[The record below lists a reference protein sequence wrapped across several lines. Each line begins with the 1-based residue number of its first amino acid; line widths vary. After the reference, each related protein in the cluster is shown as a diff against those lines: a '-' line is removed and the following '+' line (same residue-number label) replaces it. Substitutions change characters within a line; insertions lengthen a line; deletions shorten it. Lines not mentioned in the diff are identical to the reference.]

1 MQGDIRENS
10 MKNRYTCAVIGAA
23 VLSSAMPASS
33 AAQTTA
39 QTTTQAQ
46 NITVVGCLQTESDY
60 RRAQDAGK
68 GGLLS
73 TGAGLDNEYIL
84 IQTEGA
90 GGPGGYDA
98 RANVDCKSST
108 AFAGTSYE
116 LTGELERD
124 LRNFVGRRV
133 TVTGELKHA
142 DDYGRPG
149 GFDPAV
155 VSQDLRL
162 NEINVV
168 SFGEPPMTA
177 QPSAAPAAAETQ
189 PAQAVQAQA
198 VQTPSTGPA
207 PRETSGTSGQTE
219 QTGTVASGQTASRT
233 ELPRTASPL
242 ALYGLLG
249 LLSLGGAA
257 ALRRIRR

>member
-1 MQGDIRENS
+1 

-33 AAQTTA
+33 AGQTTK
-39 QTTTQAQ
+39 QEQI
-46 NITVVGCLQTESDY
+46 ITVIGCLQTEADY

-68 GGLLS
+68 GGVLI
-73 TGAGLDNEYIL
+73 TGAGLGNEYVL

-90 GGPGGYDA
+90 GGPGSYDA
-98 RANVDCKSST
+98 QANVDCKSST

-116 LTGELERD
+116 LTGRLEQD
-124 LRNFVGRRV
+124 LNNYVGRRV
-133 TVTGELKHA
+133 TITGELKHV
-142 DDYGRPG
+142 DDTGRPG

-155 VSQDLRL
+155 ISQDLRL
-162 NEINVV
+162 NEINIA
-168 SFGEPPMTA
+168 SFGDAPMTA
-177 QPSAAPAAAETQ
+177 QVSAAPAVAETQ
-189 PAQAVQAQA
+189 PTQAAQTQPVQAQ
-198 VQTPSTGPA
+198 STEPA
-207 PRETSGTSGQTE
+207 SRETYGTTGQTE
-219 QTGTVASGQTASRT
+219 QTGTVAAART

-257 ALRRIRR
+257 ALRFVRK